1 MAARIGTAAV
11 ALPALAGLVWAGG
24 PWFAALVSAAALVAS
39 FEASALL
46 RLRAPNPVGLAI
58 MVAAT
63 ALPIAVYFAATGRIG
78 AGIVPITIAGSIVL
92 NLGAAWFR
100 RRSAKAAVREAALA
114 TGAVLF
120 TGGLLSYGILLRDSD
135 AGRAWVYFALGVLF
149 ASDTFALFVG
159 RYTGR
164 LKMAPSI
171 SPGKTWEGAA
181 GGLAAGIGAGIALKY
196 VLGLDALAWQIAVVA
211 VSASVVGQ
219 IGDLAESKLKRVA
232 DVKDSGQLLPG
243 HGGLL
248 DRIDSI
254 VVALP
259 VMYYFL
265 IWWIQ

>member
-11 ALPALAGLVWAGG
+11 ALPALAGLVWVGG
-24 PWFAALVSAAALVAS
+24 PWFLGLVALASAIAAFEAAALI
-39 FEASALL
+39 
-46 RLRAPNPVGLAI
+46 RPRAPAAVERLILLTAI
-58 MVAAT
+58 
-63 ALPIAVYFAATGRIG
+63 ALPIAVFLARSGEAPP
-78 AGIVPITIAGSIVL
+78 ALVL
-92 NLGAAWFR
+92 MVLGASLVLTLGVSWLY
-100 RRSAKAAVREAALA
+100 RSTARGAVRDSAFAFGALLYA
-114 TGAVLF
+114 
-120 TGGLLSYGILLRDSD
+120 GGLLSYALLLRDADS
-135 AGRAWVYFALGVLF
+135 GRDWVYFLLGVIF
-149 ASDTFALFVG
+149 ACDTCALFVG
-159 RYTGR
+159 RYAGR

-181 GGLAAGIGAGIALKY
+181 GGLIAGVAAGVTLKY
-196 VLGLDALAWQIAVVA
+196 VLDLDASAWQVGVLAALVSVA
-211 VSASVVGQ
+211 GQ

-232 DVKDSGQLLPG
+232 EVKDSGRLLPG